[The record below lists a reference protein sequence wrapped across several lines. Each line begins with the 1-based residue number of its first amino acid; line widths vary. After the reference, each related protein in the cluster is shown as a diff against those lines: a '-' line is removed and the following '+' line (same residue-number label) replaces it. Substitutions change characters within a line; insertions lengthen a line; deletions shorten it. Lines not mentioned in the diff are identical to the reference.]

1 MSKDLA
7 YSGLWAKGQP
17 AAVSHGSLALQGE
30 ALLQKFQELLLRNIS
45 VVVATHSPTL
55 AKTSTDLQVLAAHGG
70 CLHAGLCCA
79 AVWHQGIK
87 PKTSRIAGLDGKV
100 SPGPWRT

>member
-1 MSKDLA
+1 MVSFVGLLVMSKDLA
-7 YSGLWAKGQP
+7 YSGLWAKDQP

-55 AKTSTDLQVLAAHGG
+55 AKTSTDLQVLAAHGE
-70 CLHAGLCCA
+70 CLHAGALLCC
-79 AVWHQGIK
+79 
-87 PKTSRIAGLDGKV
+87 GLAPGDKV
-100 SPGPWRT
+100 KD